1 MFESDGE
8 SGDVVEATLDDGGAG
23 RFARVAA
30 GESAEFG
37 DPKDDLGDGGRR
49 ERFWVRPLLVLL
61 SEGDSGHEFPLGED
75 VGGGGV
81 RFVPGEVFETFDSSS
96 GSDHD
101 GRPFHHSLNGSE
113 LTILDVACAGLPGAV
128 QVLDSPSELISLDD
142 FLDLFEGVDGEVG
155 E

>member
-1 MFESDGE
+1 MLESDGE

-81 RFVPGEVFETFDSSS
+81 RFVPGEVFELTAEESRTFAEALLRPRAPT
-96 GSDHD
+96 SDLKAAA
-101 GRPFHHSLNGSE
+101 RRYIE
-113 LTILDVACAGLPGAV
+113 
-128 QVLDSPSELISLDD
+128 SLDR
-142 FLDLFEGVDGEVG
+142 
-155 E
+155 